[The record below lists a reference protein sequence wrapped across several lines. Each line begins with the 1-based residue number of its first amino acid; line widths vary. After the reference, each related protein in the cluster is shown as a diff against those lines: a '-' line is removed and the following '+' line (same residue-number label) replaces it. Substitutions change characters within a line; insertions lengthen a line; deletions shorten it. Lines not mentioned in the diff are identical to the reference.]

1 MTKEVKR
8 SPLFYVG
15 DKYKLITEI
24 RSHFPQKIKKL
35 VEPFV
40 GGGSVFMNVPAQEYL
55 LNDLNAHVVGLHKY
69 LCKCA
74 FTEDVFF
81 KNLYDVI
88 DSYGLSCSFL
98 QKNVPLELKKKFV
111 KTYYARFNK
120 QGYQS
125 LRANFISS
133 GQWNKLELYVLLVYG
148 FNHMLRFN
156 KQGIFNLPVGN
167 VDYNANVNKALLD
180 YFEVIRESNLCWQNY
195 DFRDFFKRNVFTTDD
210 LIYLDP
216 PYLISSSEYNKQW
229 TSVEEVDLLK
239 ILDELDV
246 KNIKFAISNV
256 TYYRGKV
263 NEIFLKWSQQY
274 NVHSIKSN
282 YISYHD
288 NTKKQFQE
296 VLVTNF

>member
-55 LNDLNAHVVGLHKY
+55 LNDLNAHVVGLRKY

-156 KQGIFNLPVGN
+156 KQGIFNLPVGKPVGGIN
-167 VDYNANVNKALLD
+167 FKCKLLIISGIVFLILYFISQRNGSYEMFFTIRHHIAALLLQ
-180 YFEVIRESNLCWQNY
+180 IW
-195 DFRDFFKRNVFTTDD
+195 
-210 LIYLDP
+210 
-216 PYLISSSEYNKQW
+216 
-229 TSVEEVDLLK
+229 
-239 ILDELDV
+239 
-246 KNIKFAISNV
+246 
-256 TYYRGKV
+256 
-263 NEIFLKWSQQY
+263 
-274 NVHSIKSN
+274 
-282 YISYHD
+282 
-288 NTKKQFQE
+288 
-296 VLVTNF
+296 

>member
-1 MTKEVKR
+1 
-8 SPLFYVG
+8 
-15 DKYKLITEI
+15 
-24 RSHFPQKIKKL
+24 
-35 VEPFV
+35 
-40 GGGSVFMNVPAQEYL
+40 
-55 LNDLNAHVVGLHKY
+55 
-69 LCKCA
+69 
-74 FTEDVFF
+74 
-81 KNLYDVI
+81 
-88 DSYGLSCSFL
+88 
-98 QKNVPLELKKKFV
+98 
-111 KTYYARFNK
+111 
-120 QGYQS
+120 
-125 LRANFISS
+125 
-133 GQWNKLELYVLLVYG
+133 
-148 FNHMLRFN
+148 MLRFN

-239 ILDELDV
+239 ILDELDA